1 MDRGKD
7 SGANDRRMRNRDN
20 VLLSRQDGAKPNRG
34 TGKKPIDSLSAMRGG
49 SRVRKPARKSFG
61 LRCRDIAQSA
71 ARPAAKIEVPKN
83 SSTFASKPNAA
94 TVSIALLAGL
104 VRTTR
109 SCRNSFARAKA
120 SLLPNSSIPSFKGK
134 AAALTAGVEALAMNV
149 RRAGILAYCL
159 R

>member
-49 SRVRKPARKSFG
+49 SRVRKPACKSSDAAIS
-61 LRCRDIAQSA
+61 LKVQPAQRPRSRSRRD
-71 ARPAAKIEVPKN
+71 